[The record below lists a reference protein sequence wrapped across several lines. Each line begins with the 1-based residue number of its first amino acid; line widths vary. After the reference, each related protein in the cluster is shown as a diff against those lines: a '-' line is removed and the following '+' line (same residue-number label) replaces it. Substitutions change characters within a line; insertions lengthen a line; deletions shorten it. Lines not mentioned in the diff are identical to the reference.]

1 MGLKLF
7 LTESGEDTFLSIL
20 LNPRLGEWDFGVY
33 SDIVGRH
40 VRWDP
45 LCQFNLSL
53 HTFEPFL
60 TRNLYTSFLAHCYLF
75 HLFLHNNDV
84 SG

>member
-40 VRWDP
+40 VRWENRGSAMP
-45 LCQFNLSL
+45 IQPKFT
-53 HTFEPFL
+53 HF
-60 TRNLYTSFLAHCYLF
+60 
-75 HLFLHNNDV
+75 
-84 SG
+84 